1 MQLTLLK
8 GYPDLIGRRQA
19 FCGTGTGPAI
29 YNATTGDPVIVPGYE
44 RYIDIVL
51 EVPQD
56 PTGAFYAVARPTLAG
71 ARASWA
77 LHYFIAS
84 TSVEVANNSTSLAA
98 INFVVAGFMGEY

>member
-56 PTGAFYAVARPTLAG
+56 PTGTYYAVARPSLAG
-71 ARASWA
+71 ARATWS
-77 LHYFIAS
+77 LFYYNAS
-84 TSVEVANNSTSLAA
+84 NSTAVGNATNLSAVS
-98 INFVVAGFMGEY
+98 FVIAGFMGEY